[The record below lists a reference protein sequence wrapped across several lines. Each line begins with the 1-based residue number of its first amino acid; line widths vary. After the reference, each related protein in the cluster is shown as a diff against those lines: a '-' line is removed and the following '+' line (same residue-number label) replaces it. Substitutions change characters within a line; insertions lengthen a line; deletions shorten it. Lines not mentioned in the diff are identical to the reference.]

1 MKNSNY
7 SRYFLCLVSIIL
19 FSFVSPHISFA
30 QTAEELYQQAS
41 YYKYNNGDIDMA
53 KQLYRQAA
61 EKGHPKAQYEV
72 AMTYRFDEND
82 CGSYIYWIK
91 KSAEQGYSEAM
102 WHLAMS
108 YWNGGCI
115 TENKNI
121 AVIWFKRTAEKNDD
135 GPASTQSTAA
145 SFVAFYYEDL
155 DRDEAI
161 KWYKKTADIYYAK
174 FNKLDQNAISKLKE
188 WGIDYNPITKATSS
202 SSSNSYASHSTSSN
216 SQSHKSSTISKSSTQ
231 KSNSSQRTTSRPINW
246 ATDVIM
252 PPVIDFSNMPFNS
265 VETYPVVGGYSGT
278 IDGGSYNSGGGANSS
293 NSASRCTWCNG
304 TGKVVKNDNAP
315 ANFGISKPKQR
326 CPECG
331 EIYDPNVRN
340 HYHQTCS
347 HCHGTGLR

>member
-1 MKNSNY
+1 MYFQLLMK
-7 SRYFLCLVSIIL
+7 
-19 FSFVSPHISFA
+19 
-30 QTAEELYQQAS
+30 
-41 YYKYNNGDIDMA
+41 
-53 KQLYRQAA
+53 AA
-61 EKGHPKAQYEV
+61 EMEHRD
-72 AMTYRFDEND
+72 AM
-82 CGSYIYWIK
+82 YWV
-91 KSAEQGYSEAM
+91 G
-102 WHLAMS
+102 
-108 YWNGGCI
+108 
-115 TENKNI
+115 NK
-121 AVIWFKRTAEKNDD
+121 
-135 GPASTQSTAA
+135 
-145 SFVAFYYEDL
+145 YYQDNNSL
-155 DRDEAI
+155 NAI
-161 KWYKKTADIYYAK
+161 KWFLRVVNLGPESARYDVLYDFAQFFLADSFKSTSDKENAIHWYK
-174 FNKLDQNAISKLKE
+174 QNANYRYSCFKEVDGGSIKSLKE
-188 WGIDYNPITKATSS
+188 LGVNYDPRTRTSTSTSS

-265 VETYPVVGGYSGT
+265 VGTYPLGGGYTGT
-278 IDGGSYNSGGGANSS
+278 IDGGSYNSGGAANSS